1 MLIESALKSQEG
13 YSQSARSPFRIYNQV
28 LFLLSWPHT
37 TRSTRT
43 STPRL
48 RGADLR
54 IPLTGTD
61 ITLEQR
67 MTRRQI
73 PGRHSQIPTSVASFP
88 SQQVGTYEEDFMH
101 KPPYEW
107 KSEGDLFKV
116 KNYS

>member
-1 MLIESALKSQEG
+1 MAT
-13 YSQSARSPFRIYNQV
+13 YDQV
-28 LFLLSWPHT
+28 HPNVNSETQRRRPENFAHW
-37 TRSTRT
+37 
-43 STPRL
+43 
-48 RGADLR
+48 DVY
-54 IPLTGTD
+54 PLH
-61 ITLEQR
+61 ER